1 MEEITKADQPDWVEM
16 CSSWDWAL
24 VDATTVSSTACEES
38 SRSTVEY
45 TYDSSAVLAY
55 LLAYNAC
62 LVLIF
67 SSGKDLQSSIRSV
80 CSLRLASCAILTF
93 MSLLVFVGA
102 VHLLRVSRDEEFVPG
117 EDPSFRQEWSCV
129 YMAVSLLCFSRAAHI
144 ALPHSTKSDE
154 IKAASAGPEFCYG
167 FFRNWQAQRCYKRPT
182 CYRIL
187 SIFLPVIR
195 GMHFLLT
202 QVWDANGRYFW
213 VKLLIIEVVEIIVQ
227 FTSLASSAVDSDG

>member
-1 MEEITKADQPDWVEM
+1 
-16 CSSWDWAL
+16 
-24 VDATTVSSTACEES
+24 
-38 SRSTVEY
+38 
-45 TYDSSAVLAY
+45 
-55 LLAYNAC
+55 
-62 LVLIF
+62 
-67 SSGKDLQSSIRSV
+67 
-80 CSLRLASCAILTF
+80 

-102 VHLLRVSRDEEFVPG
+102 VHLLRVTETKNLSPAKIQVFDRNGV
-117 EDPSFRQEWSCV
+117 V
-129 YMAVSLLCFSRAAHI
+129 YMAQACSVLAGSSI
-144 ALPHSTKSDE
+144 ALPHSTKSRLNKGS
-154 IKAASAGPEFCYG
+154 ISGPEFCYG

-227 FTSLASSAVDSDG
+227 FTSWLVLRWIQMRMK